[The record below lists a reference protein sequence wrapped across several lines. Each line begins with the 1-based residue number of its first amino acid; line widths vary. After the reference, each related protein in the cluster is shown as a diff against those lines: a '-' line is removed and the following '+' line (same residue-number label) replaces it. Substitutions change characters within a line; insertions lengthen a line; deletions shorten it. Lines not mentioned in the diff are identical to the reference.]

1 MTSITEPFRAV
12 LEFAIEALLIIS
24 PEWVHGA
31 LAASTSPD
39 IKDATRFGAR
49 C

>member
-1 MTSITEPFRAV
+1 MISLTEPFRAV
-12 LEFAIEALLIIS
+12 LEFAIEALCIIS

-31 LAASTSPD
+31 LAASASPD
-39 IKDATRFGAR
+39 IKGATRFGVR